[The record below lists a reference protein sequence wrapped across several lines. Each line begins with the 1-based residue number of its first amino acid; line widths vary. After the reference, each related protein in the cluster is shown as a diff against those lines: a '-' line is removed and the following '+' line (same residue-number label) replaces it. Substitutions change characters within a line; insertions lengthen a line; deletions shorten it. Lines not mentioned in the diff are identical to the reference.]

1 MCAKLERKIYLGYI
15 NSVLNP
21 LIYGM
26 VRETLFRLTFHF
38 LIETNSAPLTI
49 SICKWW
55 LSTKFATCTAR
66 NWPPSTWFKAEI
78 GNEPEKQL
86 VYSRLAS
93 TIILYFHIIFE
104 QVKLETL
111 YINFYNFFYLAVERG
126 VSIKLSSHSSS
137 SCSSQFG
144 SRSSSSEVERFSR
157 SSAIDPEVTSFFKV
171 PEELSS
177 KSSSI

>member
-1 MCAKLERKIYLGYI
+1 MD
-15 NSVLNP
+15 
-21 LIYGM
+21 
-26 VRETLFRLTFHF
+26 
-38 LIETNSAPLTI
+38 
-49 SICKWW
+49 
-55 LSTKFATCTAR
+55 
-66 NWPPSTWFKAEI
+66 
-78 GNEPEKQL
+78 
-86 VYSRLAS
+86 
-93 TIILYFHIIFE
+93 IIFE

-111 YINFYNFFYLAVERG
+111 YINFYIFLFYLAVERG

-157 SSAIDPEVTSFFKV
+157 SSAIDPEVTSFFNV